1 MKRRVI
7 IITNAGKVGSENYCE
22 GVYRD
27 KENYISFFKSGYGGY
42 YSDSEIRPFDKPS
55 KAKVREELLQLTR
68 DEIEFSIIVF
78 CGHGWYSTISESNI
92 FELNDNK
99 EQIDSL
105 ELRANAKKRIIIED
119 NCREP
124 YSEYITDSLIKSF
137 SAEALFEDYRQRI
150 NPEECKR
157 YYNKEISE
165 CPEQLIIGQA
175 CKIGETAGDSSS
187 TGGYY
192 SSSLLK
198 KTKETAENDLQSV
211 DLTKSYKTYNFP
223 SNHNLAVPIVQ
234 KRSGNKQNPQIEKP
248 RYSDSSNY
256 LPFAIIA

>member
-7 IITNAGKVGSENYCE
+7 IITNAGKVGSENYCK
-22 GVYRD
+22 GVYKD
-27 KENYISFFKSGYGGY
+27 KENYISFFKSGFGGY
-42 YSDSEIRPFDKPS
+42 YSDFEIRPFDKPS
-55 KAKVREELLQLTR
+55 KAKVGEELSLLTR
-68 DEIEFSIIVF
+68 DDIEFSIIVF
-78 CGHGWYSTISESNI
+78 CGHGWYSTVSESNI

-105 ELRANAKKRIIIED
+105 ELRTNVKKRIIIED

-124 YSEYITDSLIKSF
+124 YSEYMTESLIKSF
-137 SAEALFEDYRQRI
+137 SAEALFEDYRRLI
-150 NPEECKR
+150 NPEECKK
-157 YYNKEISE
+157 YYNKKISE

-175 CKIGETAGDSSS
+175 CRIGETAGDSSS

-198 KTKETAENDLQSV
+198 KTKDTVEDDLQSV
-211 DLTKSYKTYNFP
+211 NLTKSYKTYSFP
-223 SNHNLAVPIVQ
+223 SNHNLAVSVVQ

-256 LPFAIIA
+256 LPFAVIA